1 MQENSGRSH
10 IKSPAI
16 QEKGEKGEGGGGGL
30 LLFFNLMEK
39 YNT

>member
-1 MQENSGRSH
+1 VQENSGRSH

-16 QEKGEKGEGGGGGL
+16 QKKEKKVRVVGEGYY
-30 LLFFNLMEK
+30 FFNLMEK